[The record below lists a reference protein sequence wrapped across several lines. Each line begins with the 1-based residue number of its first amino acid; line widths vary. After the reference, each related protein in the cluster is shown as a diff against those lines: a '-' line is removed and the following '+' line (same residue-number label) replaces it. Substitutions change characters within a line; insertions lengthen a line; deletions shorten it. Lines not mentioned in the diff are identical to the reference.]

1 MPQYLAERHVVVDPE
16 TGHSVVAER
25 LQELGC
31 TRKIA
36 LRVPHFS
43 VLPEVNAT
51 TDLLIAIPSGIAR
64 TFATQHSVQAFDLPF
79 TVRKIE
85 VMLRWQEHSGDIV
98 AQRWLCQTVRECAVD
113 L

>member
-1 MPQYLAERHVVVDPE
+1 MPQYLAERHVLVDPG
-16 TGHSVVAER
+16 TGHSVVEER

-36 LRVPHFS
+36 LRVPHLS
-43 VLPEVNAT
+43 VLPEVIAT
-51 TDLLIAIPSGIAR
+51 TDLLVAIPSRIAR
-64 TFATQHSVQAFDLPF
+64 MFAARYAVQTFDLPF
-79 TVRKIE
+79 AVRKFE

-98 AQRWLCQTVRECAVD
+98 AQRWLLQTLRECIVG